1 MADLNGRT
9 ALSRHAHRSNVEQ
22 SVLEGILCV
31 LELLE
36 SVQRIREAVEGGFC
50 LPEVLEVS
58 KVIRYVRVESTLS

>member
-36 SVQRIREAVEGGFC
+36 SVQRIREAVENSAM
-50 LPEVLEVS
+50 L
-58 KVIRYVRVESTLS
+58 